1 MNPNFKLAPSILSA
15 DFSNLKSAL
24 DICTKGG
31 AHWIHVDVMDNQF
44 VPNLTIGPP
53 VVKSLR
59 PKTNKF
65 LDVHMM
71 VINPENL
78 VESFAKSGADMIT
91 FHVEAT
97 NDVQSVIDLIKATGT
112 QVGLSIKPSTKLEEI
127 EPFYDQLDLILVMSV
142 EPGFGGQGYIESS
155 TERVMK
161 IKARL
166 KELCLQDRV
175 LIEVDGGIKLHNA
188 KKVIDAG
195 ADVLVAG
202 SAVFG
207 ADDPVQ
213 TIKDCLLYTS
223 PSPRD
228 ISGSRMPSSA

>member
-1 MNPNFKLAPSILSA
+1 MTSEFKLAPSILSA
-15 DFSNLKSAL
+15 DFSDLKSAL
-24 DICTKGG
+24 TQCESGG
-31 AHWIHVDVMDNQF
+31 AHWIHIDVMDNQF

-78 VESFAKSGADMIT
+78 VESFAKAGADMIT

-112 QVGLSIKPSTKLEEI
+112 QVGLSIKPSTELSEI
-127 EPFYDQLDLILVMSV
+127 EPFYDKLDLILVMSV

-155 TERVMK
+155 TDRVK
-161 IKARL
+161 IIKARL

-207 ADDPVQ
+207 TNDPAQ
-213 TIKDCLLYTS
+213 TIKDFYNL
-223 PSPRD
+223 
-228 ISGSRMPSSA
+228 

>member
-1 MNPNFKLAPSILSA
+1 MTSEFKLAPSILSA
-15 DFSNLKSAL
+15 DFSDLKSAL
-24 DICTKGG
+24 TQCESGG
-31 AHWIHVDVMDNQF
+31 AHWIHIDVMDNQF

-78 VESFAKSGADMIT
+78 VESFAKAGADMIT

-112 QVGLSIKPSTKLEEI
+112 QVGLSIKPSSELSEI
-127 EPFYDQLDLILVMSV
+127 EPFYDKLDLILVMSV

-155 TERVMK
+155 TDRVKK

-207 ADDPVQ
+207 TNDPAQ
-213 TIKDCLLYTS
+213 TIKDFYNL
-223 PSPRD
+223 
-228 ISGSRMPSSA
+228 